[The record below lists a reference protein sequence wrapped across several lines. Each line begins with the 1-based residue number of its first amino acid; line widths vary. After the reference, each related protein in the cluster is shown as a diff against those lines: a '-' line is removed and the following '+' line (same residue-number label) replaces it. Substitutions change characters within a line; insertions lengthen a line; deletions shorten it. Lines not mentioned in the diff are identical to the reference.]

1 METEEAISK
10 VDALADAVQ
19 SWRKKDMS
27 GSGAAQ
33 GEVRAKLLDLRNDL
47 AATADHNEYAG
58 GAAKRKSTGRAA
70 EDIPAKR
77 AKSKRVTHAEVDD
90 VNIIGNDEKRGYQ
103 PTRPDPSADDHGSGN
118 DCDSVSEDEREDE
131 ERLLETRKKPRKAYQ
146 LPAGAR
152 VEIDTTRFDGVDP
165 GSYSKGKPAVMEG
178 TIIGKKSGGV
188 VTVRWH
194 DGDVTDSHWSHL
206 RSKGLKATVE
216 AMLMA
221 AECMGV
227 YASMAVKGD
236 GVLCI
241 SEEAMDVAKD
251 VAPPRNFFECLLRD
265 DWKHWL
271 ESIRREMKGWDE
283 NDAYESID
291 FDDSADDHPI
301 LDLAEL
307 FSIKRGGRYKL
318 RLIALGNILRKG
330 MDYKETFAP
339 TVTAD
344 GLRWFLSM
352 ACACNKQIY
361 GGDVATAYLTGEQR
375 TDLSAYIP
383 SFGQLYALPMSEI
396 LKLRNEL
403 KVMARNEG
411 VKAIRRLSKRKGR
424 PAKLWRL
431 KRPIYGIP
439 DAGNAF
445 ALKFQQDHTNLL
457 KMQQSVVDPCI
468 YWKFKYSEVEGP
480 ATAEQTTE
488 DLAIRK
494 EAEGLGIK
502 LTNDGRVVVGYI
514 FLISWVDDVRY
525 FGSQDI
531 RTWLLGTG
539 RKHQAA
545 CRSRTRGSRRNLCH
559 WR

>member
-1 METEEAISK
+1 M
-10 VDALADAVQ
+10 
-19 SWRKKDMS
+19 
-27 GSGAAQ
+27 
-33 GEVRAKLLDLRNDL
+33 
-47 AATADHNEYAG
+47 
-58 GAAKRKSTGRAA
+58 
-70 EDIPAKR
+70 
-77 AKSKRVTHAEVDD
+77 
-90 VNIIGNDEKRGYQ
+90 
-103 PTRPDPSADDHGSGN
+103 
-118 DCDSVSEDEREDE
+118 
-131 ERLLETRKKPRKAYQ
+131 
-146 LPAGAR
+146 
-152 VEIDTTRFDGVDP
+152 
-165 GSYSKGKPAVMEG
+165 
-178 TIIGKKSGGV
+178 
-188 VTVRWH
+188 
-194 DGDVTDSHWSHL
+194 
-206 RSKGLKATVE
+206 
-216 AMLMA
+216 
-221 AECMGV
+221 

-236 GVLCI
+236 GVL

-251 VAPPRNFFECLLRD
+251 VAPPRNFFKCLLRD

-301 LDLAEL
+301 LELAEL
-307 FSIKRGGRYKL
+307 FSIKRDGRYKL

-361 GGDVATAYLTGEQR
+361 GGDVATAYLTDEQR
-375 TDLSAYIP
+375 TDLSAYIL

-468 YWKFKYSEVEGP
+468 YWKFKYSEVSSRCRAGRP
-480 ATAEQTTE
+480 NAAIQQRWPHALRSS
-488 DLAIRK
+488 DGQLAMNNLV
-494 EAEGLGIK
+494 GMPCYHLGSA
-502 LTNDGRVVVGYI
+502 Y
-514 FLISWVDDVRY
+514 
-525 FGSQDI
+525 
-531 RTWLLGTG
+531 
-539 RKHQAA
+539 
-545 CRSRTRGSRRNLCH
+545 
-559 WR
+559 